1 MPVSRK
7 QHADTEAPALQPPD
21 AARTRR
27 RGRRLP
33 IAVATALVAVAAM
46 TGAAAATPNSAP
58 GAADLREVMFV
69 GNNWDGTADVIESS
83 GGFEKLGRINV
94 IPDKQERLDEI
105 HADPIKLI
113 YFLAIRNGPGEG
125 HDQFV
130 DDMYSTPD
138 GKAMVVSRPSFADVV
153 SIDVATGKLNWRFP
167 VSGYRS
173 DHMAVSPDG
182 ERVAVSASTSNTVH
196 VLDIT
201 TGKEAGSFKT
211 GDKPH
216 ENVFTDGG
224 KHIWNMAIGDV
235 QTAADEPWLDWTKGD
250 RKITVVDAATFEEV
264 KVIDMRERLDAFGRK
279 DLSDAVR
286 PVAFTPDESKLY
298 FQVSFFNGFLE
309 YDVASDKITREKT
322 LPKNPDTSEDRT
334 TWVNDSRHHG
344 MSMSPGGDKLCV
356 AGTMDDY
363 ATVVDRDTLEEGPLV
378 TASKPYWA
386 TVSGDGKSCVIS
398 ESGSDQVTAI
408 DFATGKK
415 TVSVP
420 VGDHPQRVRIAHV
433 PADWTSPAAR
443 G

>member
-1 MPVSRK
+1 MPV
-7 QHADTEAPALQPPD
+7 AL
-21 AARTRR
+21 AA
-27 RGRRLP
+27 
-33 IAVATALVAVAAM
+33 ALAAVAA
-46 TGAAAATPNSAP
+46 TTVTAGAAPAP
-58 GAADLREVMFV
+58 TGPQADLREVMFV

-83 GGFEKLGRINV
+83 GSFAKLGRINV
-94 IPDKQERLDEI
+94 VPDKQERLDEI
-105 HADPIKLI
+105 YADPIRLLF
-113 YFLAIRNGPGEG
+113 FLGIRNGPGEG

-138 GKAMVVSRPSFADVV
+138 GKSMVVSRPSFADVV

-167 VSGYRS
+167 VSGFRS

-182 ERVAVSASTSNTVH
+182 KRVAVSASTSNTVH
-196 VLDIT
+196 VLDIGS
-201 TGKEAGSFKT
+201 GKEAGSFKT

-216 ENVFTDGG
+216 ENVFTGGG
-224 KHIWNMAIGDV
+224 KYIWNMSIGDV
-235 QTAADEPWLDWTKGD
+235 QTATDAPWLDWTKGD
-250 RKITVVDAATFEEV
+250 RKITVVDAETFEEV

-298 FQVSFFNGFLE
+298 FQVSFHNGFLE
-309 YDVASDKITREKT
+309 YDVADDKITRDKT

-344 MSMSPGGDKLCV
+344 MSMSPEGDRLCV

-363 ATVVDRDTLEEGPLV
+363 ATVVDRETLEEGPLV
-378 TASKPYWA
+378 PASKPYWA

-408 DFATGKK
+408 DFATGEK

-420 VGDHPQRVRIAHV
+420 VGDHPQRVRLAHV
-433 PADWTSPAAR
+433 PTGWTSPPA
-443 G
+443 GG